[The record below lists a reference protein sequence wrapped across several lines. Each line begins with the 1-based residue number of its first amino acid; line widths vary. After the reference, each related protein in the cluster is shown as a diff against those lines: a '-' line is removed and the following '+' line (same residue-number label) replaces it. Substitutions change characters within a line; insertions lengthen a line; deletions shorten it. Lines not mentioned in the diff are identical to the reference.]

1 LKKQLNVGIVGTKF
15 MGRAHS
21 NAWLAAPKFFDTPY
35 TPVLKA
41 VCARDKDATA
51 GFAENWGY
59 ADIETDWRALIAR
72 PDIDIIDV
80 CSPTVNHKEVVLAAA
95 AAGKHIFCEKP
106 CALNSADAR
115 EMAQAADNAGV
126 VHYLNHNYRRVP
138 AIAFAKQMID
148 EGKLGTIYH
157 WRGAY
162 LQDWIMDPNFPLTWH
177 LQKEYAG
184 AGPHFDLN
192 SHAVDLARYL
202 VGEIDSVNA
211 MMKTFIP
218 ERPLPGAGA
227 ATFTSGSDAGSAGKG
242 EVTVDDA
249 AFMLASFE
257 NGALGSF
264 DSSRFAGGRKNYNY
278 FELYGSKGSLIFD
291 LENMNA
297 LQYCN
302 LEDPADEQG
311 FRTIQVTNASHPFMD
326 AWWAPGHIIGY
337 GNTFVH
343 AVKDFLD
350 AIAGNATITPNLWD
364 GVKIMQVLE
373 AGQLAAKEGRT
384 VKLSELE

>member
-1 LKKQLNVGIVGTKF
+1 MKKQLNVGIVGTKF

>member
-59 ADIETDWRALIAR
+59 IDVETDWRELIAR

-80 CSPTVNHKEVVLAAA
+80 CSPTANHKEVVLAAA

-106 CALNSADAR
+106 CALSSADAR
-115 EMAQAADNAGV
+115 EMAQAADKAGV

-202 VGEIDSVNA
+202 VGEIDSVSA
-211 MMKTFIP
+211 MMKTFVT

-227 ATFTSGSDAGSAGKG
+227 ATFTSGSDTGSAGMG

-249 AFMLASFE
+249 SFMLASFE

-311 FRTIQVTNASHPFMD
+311 FRTIQVTNAAHPFMD

-350 AIAGNATITPNLWD
+350 AVAGKSTITPNLWD

>member
-1 LKKQLNVGIVGTKF
+1 MKKQLNVGIVGTKF
-15 MGRAHS
+15 MGKAHS

-41 VCARDKDATA
+41 VCARDKGATA

-59 ADIETDWRALIAR
+59 ADVETDWRALIAR

-106 CALNSADAR
+106 CALSSADAR
-115 EMAQAADNAGV
+115 EMAQAADRAGV

-202 VGEIDSVNA
+202 VGEIDSVSA
-211 MMKTFIP
+211 MMKTFVT

-227 ATFTSGSDAGSAGKG
+227 ATFSSGSDEGTGEKGK
-242 EVTVDDA
+242 VTVDDA
-249 AFMLASFE
+249 SFMLTSFE

-373 AGQLAAKEGRT
+373 AGLLAAKEGRT